1 MITCFPFRIKNRY
14 LRSTLMKKIYCLAFY
29 CLLTTQ
35 LFAQYKIVPKFIRRI
50 IFEKDSSKRS
60 SIIPLPVL
68 GSAPE
73 KGIEV
78 GGSLLY
84 SFYTDTL
91 HSGTRVSN
99 VFAYATVTTKGQNRA
114 SISTSYWTPGNL
126 YHYTAALSYLN
137 FPFDFYGIG
146 NDTYKADAEHIGQK
160 RYKFNA
166 GAEKLVAPHL
176 YLGLNAGAFK
186 YQFSS
191 TNVGIF
197 ETDPLVQNRD
207 GGSSIEFGPSFIFDT
222 RNNNTYTTRGVL
234 LNTSYDYIKGVFG
247 NNGYSGGLFAIEF
260 SEYFRLNKH
269 FVLAYDLYD
278 NNLLGSQAPFYL
290 LPAMGSDSRMRG
302 YYNGRYRDKNY
313 VAGQAELRYR
323 ITDRFGIV
331 GFGGTGTVW
340 RDGFSTSLLK
350 PNYGGGLRYFFDVEK
365 GLSVRVDYGVG
376 EQRPNEARQSG
387 FYIGLGEA
395 F

>member
-1 MITCFPFRIKNRY
+1 
-14 LRSTLMKKIYCLAFY
+14 MKKIYCLAFC
-29 CLLTTQ
+29 CLFSTS
-35 LFAQYKIVPKFIRRI
+35 LFAQYKIVPKFIRRT

-68 GSAPE
+68 SSAPE
-73 KGIEV
+73 TGLEV

-91 HSGTRVSN
+91 HSNTRVSN
-99 VFAYATVTTKGQNRA
+99 IFAYGTITTKGQYRA
-114 SISTSYWTPGNL
+114 SISTSYWSPGNK

-137 FPFDFYGIG
+137 FPFNFYGIG
-146 NDTYKADAEHIGQK
+146 NATNKADAQHIGQK
-160 RYKFNA
+160 RYKFSV

-176 YLGLNAGAFK
+176 YLGLNAGAFRYK
-186 YQFSS
+186 FSS
-191 TNVGIF
+191 DTIGIF
-197 ETDPLVQNRD
+197 ETDPQVQNRE
-207 GGSSIEFGPSFIFDT
+207 GGSSVTIGPSFIFDT
-222 RNNNTYTTRGVL
+222 RNNNTYTTHGIL
-234 LNTSYDYIKGVFG
+234 LNTSYNYVKGIFA

-260 SEYFRLNKH
+260 SQYFGLSKH
-269 FVLAYDLYD
+269 FVLAYDLY
-278 NNLLGSQAPFYL
+278 NNSLLGSQTPFYL

-313 VAGQAELRYR
+313 AAGQAELRYR
-323 ITDRFGIV
+323 INDRFGIV
-331 GFGGTGTVW
+331 AFGGTGTVW
-340 RDGFSTSLLK
+340 HDQFSTDILK

-365 GLSVRVDYGVG
+365 GLSIRLDYGVG
-376 EQRPNEARQSG
+376 EQRPGESRQSG

>member
-1 MITCFPFRIKNRY
+1 
-14 LRSTLMKKIYCLAFY
+14 MKKNIYLLVICSLLANP
-29 CLLTTQ
+29 
-35 LFAQYKIVPKFIRRI
+35 LFAQYKIVPRFIRRI

-68 GSAPE
+68 SSAPE
-73 KGIEV
+73 TGIEV

-99 VFAYATVTTKGQNRA
+99 IFAYGTITTKGQNRA
-114 SISTSYWTPGNL
+114 SISTSYWSPGNV
-126 YHYTAALSYLN
+126 YHYTASLGYLN

-146 NDTYKADAEHIGQK
+146 NDTRKADAEHIGQK
-160 RYKFNA
+160 RYKLALA
-166 GAEKLVAPHL
+166 GEKLVAPHV
-176 YLGLNAGAFK
+176 YVGLVAGSFR
-186 YQFSS
+186 YDFTS
-191 TNVGIF
+191 TSTTGIF
-197 ETDPLVQNRD
+197 ETDPLVQNRT
-207 GGSSIEFGPSFIFDT
+207 GGSSVYAGPSFIFDT
-222 RNNNTYTTRGVL
+222 RNNNTYTTRGMFL
-234 LNTSYDYIKGVFG
+234 TSNYSFVKGIFA
-247 NNGYSGGLFAIEF
+247 NNNYSGGLFAIEF

-278 NNLLGSQAPFYL
+278 NSLLGSQAPFYL

-313 VAGQAELRYR
+313 AAGQAELRYR
-323 ITDRFGIV
+323 INDRFGVV
-331 GFGGTGTVW
+331 GFAGTGTVW
-340 RDGFSTSLLK
+340 HDSFSTDLLK

-365 GLSVRVDYGVG
+365 GLSIRLDYGVG
-376 EQRPNEARQSG
+376 EQRPGESRQSG

>member
-1 MITCFPFRIKNRY
+1 
-14 LRSTLMKKIYCLAFY
+14 MKKLYVLVLCFVLVQPV
-29 CLLTTQ
+29 C
-35 LFAQYKIVPKFIRRI
+35 AQYKIIPKFIRRI

-68 GSAPE
+68 SSAPE
-73 KGIEV
+73 TGIEV

-99 VFAYATVTTKGQNRA
+99 VFGYGTITTKGQNRA
-114 SISTSYWTPGNL
+114 SISTSYWSPGNR

-146 NDTYKADAEHIGQK
+146 NDTRKADAEHIGQK

-176 YLGLNAGAFK
+176 YLGLNAGLYR

-191 TNVGIF
+191 TNTGIF
-197 ETDPLVQNRD
+197 ETDPQVQDRSGGD
-207 GGSSIEFGPSFIFDT
+207 GLTIGPSFIYDT
-222 RNNNTYTTRGVL
+222 RNNNTYTTRGLL
-234 LNTSYDYIKGVFG
+234 LNAGYNYIKGLFSS
-247 NNGYSGGLFAIEF
+247 NNYNGGQFTIEF
-260 SEYFRLNKH
+260 SQFFALNKR

-278 NNLLGSQAPFYL
+278 NSLLGNQTPFYL

-313 VAGQAELRYR
+313 AAGQAELRYR
-323 ITDRFGIV
+323 FTDRFGIV

-340 RDGFSTSLLK
+340 HGDFSAGLLK

-365 GLSVRVDYGVG
+365 GLSIRVDYGVG
-376 EQRPNEARQSG
+376 EQRPGEARQSG
-387 FYIGLGEA
+387 VYIGLGEA